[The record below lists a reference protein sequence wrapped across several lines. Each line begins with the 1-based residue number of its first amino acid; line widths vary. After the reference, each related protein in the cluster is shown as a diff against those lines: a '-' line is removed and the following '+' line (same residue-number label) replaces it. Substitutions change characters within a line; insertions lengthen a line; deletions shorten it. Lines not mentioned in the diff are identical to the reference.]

1 MKRVKLEAKKSIKLD
16 KKIFYLLKFGI
27 LIVKNKL

>member
-16 KKIFYLLKFGI
+16 KKNI
-27 LIVKNKL
+27 LFIKIWNTDSKK